1 MYCTFVTS
9 VSVQT
14 PPVLPRWT
22 QDKFFAGH
30 PDEPERDCHGKKL
43 EDNLAGGRGEGL
55 MLRVKWSSCS
65 SSSSFSGTT
74 VASSCI
80 YKMLR
85 IHHVVLN
92 HNITLNTVYLTEVK
106 GGLHHPVIEWS
117 EVFAGNIVDVAFLSS
132 SSSSSS
138 STCICSTNFQ
148 KCVRAVVIW
157 QHLKLVN
164 RSSVIMTF
172 HLKVLALHRYLLN
185 LTPVMELLLPERKR
199 SAGSRSSRVGIRGL
213 HSWDKVLT
221 SIGTQKVKWTY
232 EWLSLRMGVC
242 IHELKVLVSKPGGGK
257 MVE

>member
-1 MYCTFVTS
+1 MYCIFVTS

-14 PPVLPRWT
+14 PVLPRWT
-22 QDKFFAGH
+22 QDKFFASH

-85 IHHVVLN
+85 IHHLVLN

-106 GGLHHPVIEWS
+106 RGLHHPVIEWS
-117 EVFAGNIVDVAFLSS
+117 EVFARNIVDVAFLSS
-132 SSSSSS
+132 SSSSSP
-138 STCICSTNFQ
+138 TCICSTNFQ

-164 RSSVIMTF
+164 RSSVIMTNTDICWSSPLWWNCYCQSGRDRLEVGRVGWEF
-172 HLKVLALHRYLLN
+172 EDC
-185 LTPVMELLLPERKR
+185 TPEIKSWYQLGRKR
-199 SAGSRSSRVGIRGL
+199 WNEHLNGWVWREL
-213 HSWDKVLT
+213 
-221 SIGTQKVKWTY
+221 
-232 EWLSLRMGVC
+232 GVC
-242 IHELKVLVSKPGGGK
+242 IHELKVLVSKPGGCK